1 MKKTSPVTPR
11 RFLFTL
17 IAGMLAPGCAHLPQA
32 VGTCGTP
39 GEVYVTSTSDED
51 GRELLVERVLPG
63 QGNCD
68 DILITRLH
76 YDDRGKLSR
85 RVDEHVRCG
94 VVEES
99 VAAARGDRAGPSR
112 DRVTSTTTI
121 GSTSVRSSSSPR
133 RASTTSARRTRESR
147 ARSRKTAVRCR
158 CEATRTRAWI
168 ADCIRRERRSARAA
182 NGRGRCG

>member
-99 VAAARGDRAGPSR
+99 VAAARGDRGWTVTRSR
-112 DRVTSTTTI
+112 DLDHDDRFDERSVVVVPATSFDDLRAEDTGI
-121 GSTSVRSSSSPR
+121 ACALAQNGGPLQMRS
-133 RASTTSARRTRESR
+133 
-147 ARSRKTAVRCR
+147 
-158 CEATRTRAWI
+158 
-168 ADCIRRERRSARAA
+168 
-182 NGRGRCG
+182 N